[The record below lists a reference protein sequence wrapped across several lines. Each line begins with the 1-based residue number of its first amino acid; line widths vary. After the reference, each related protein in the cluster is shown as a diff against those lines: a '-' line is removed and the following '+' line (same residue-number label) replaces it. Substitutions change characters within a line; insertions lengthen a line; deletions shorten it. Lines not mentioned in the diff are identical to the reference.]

1 MKKIDILNIFKIM
14 IIAMIA
20 LVVIVIKNQLKLHND
35 YYLGIAT
42 IVLGYIFYLL
52 IKKGD
57 KGNGW

>member
-1 MKKIDILNIFKIM
+1 MKKIDILTIFKIM
-14 IIAMIA
+14 MLAMIA

-57 KGNGW
+57 KGNG

>member
-14 IIAMIA
+14 MIAMIA
-20 LVVIVIKNQLKLHND
+20 LVAIVIKNQLKLHND

-42 IVLGYIFYLL
+42 FVLGFIFYLL

-57 KGNGW
+57 KGNG

>member
-1 MKKIDILNIFKIM
+1 MKKIDILIIFKIM
-14 IIAMIA
+14 MIAMIA

-57 KGNGW
+57 KGNG